1 MSSARKKIKVQKQST
16 PWFKRRPFIILAG
29 LAALLVTAGV
39 AISVIGRIAS
49 KANYVP
55 EASGAP
61 KVAVNQDAIDYGDVK
76 LGTTVQTVFEV
87 SNKGDKDL
95 IILGEPQVQVVEG
108 C

>member
-1 MSSARKKIKVQKQST
+1 MSSARKKIKAHKPVI
-16 PWFKRRPFIILAG
+16 PWYKRRPFIILAG

-39 AISVIGRIAS
+39 AISVIGKLVT

-55 EASGAP
+55 ETNGAP
-61 KVAVNQDAIDYGDVK
+61 EVAVNQDAIDYGDVK
-76 LGTTVQTVFEV
+76 LGTTIQTVFEV